1 MVIRTIVF
9 LVAVC
14 GLAVFT
20 IRMAARLGYGK
31 TGAASGPPRLAFL
44 EELVV
49 GPRQSIIAIRAAD
62 RVLLATRTPAGIAP
76 LSEMPLDAWETN
88 PEQVPDRATGRDERV
103 SARARSFADV
113 LEGRPADFGGTHS
126 PAHDGAT
133 SASEV
138 PA

>member
-14 GLAVFT
+14 GLAVLT

-31 TGAASGPPRLAFL
+31 TGRSAGPPRLAFL
-44 EELVV
+44 EEIVV

-76 LSEMPLDAWETN
+76 LSELPLHVWESTTERA
-88 PEQVPDRATGRDERV
+88 PEHNAERDERI
-103 SARARSFADV
+103 SGRARSFAEV
-113 LEGRPADFGGTHS
+113 LEGRPGEFTGT
-126 PAHDGAT
+126 PASTHNTAPGAG
-133 SASEV
+133 EV